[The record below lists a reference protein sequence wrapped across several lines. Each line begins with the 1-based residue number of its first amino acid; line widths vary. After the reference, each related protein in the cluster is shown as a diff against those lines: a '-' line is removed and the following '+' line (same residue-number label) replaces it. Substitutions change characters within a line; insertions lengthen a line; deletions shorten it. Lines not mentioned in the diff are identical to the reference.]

1 MKKLL
6 FILFLFSFLSSY
18 GQVYYRK
25 SEYGFGLGGSNYFG
39 DLNQNYGF
47 QNARY
52 SGGLFLKYNFSDYI
66 ALKFAGNYAF
76 IGYSD
81 KYSNNIYQK
90 TRNLDFK
97 SNIYES
103 VLQAEF
109 NFFQYDV
116 MDFEHRFTPYVT
128 LGIGMFWYNPYT
140 IYDDKKYYLRP
151 LGTEGQ
157 NYEEYKS
164 RKYKSSAVA
173 FPIGIGVKYWMSK
186 GITLGF
192 EVANRSTTTD
202 YIDDVSTT
210 YIGKDKFIDI
220 EPSPY
225 PTPSSLLQD
234 RSGEVTQTPI
244 GIEGRQRGTKTTRD
258 KYMMFQVTLSF
269 RFPTYRCPGQR

>member
-6 FILFLFSFLSSY
+6 FILFLFSFISSY

>member
-1 MKKLL
+1 M
-6 FILFLFSFLSSY
+6 
-18 GQVYYRK
+18 
-25 SEYGFGLGGSNYFG
+25 
-39 DLNQNYGF
+39 
-47 QNARY
+47 
-52 SGGLFLKYNFSDYI
+52 
-66 ALKFAGNYAF
+66 
-76 IGYSD
+76 
-81 KYSNNIYQK
+81 
-90 TRNLDFK
+90 
-97 SNIYES
+97 
-103 VLQAEF
+103 QAEF